1 MRPAPLGQ
9 RVLLLPL
16 LFGLATLAACHDTT
30 APGSL
35 AAVADGRVVMA
46 KAGHTLPLLIDQTFV
61 PETERPDYA
70 VMPCGA
76 GTLFP
81 NLFRAEGVLTPQ
93 MGRTKSV
100 LINVACS
107 LGPDSIRIAG
117 VGRHAGVTGDTLY
130 AVWSGFITNLQGGTG
145 TLTLHMAMVRG
156 TGRFQ
161 HLVGDVEATGEIDLA
176 TRAGW
181 YRGTG
186 TLRDRPPL
194 AGAGPQLLPETITA
208 GEYHSCGLSASGAAY
223 CWGRNGYGQ
232 LGDGT
237 TTSRNTPTPV
247 AGGLTF
253 TNISAARGNLES
265 GHTCGV
271 TSSGAAYCWGSN
283 SKGQLGDGTKTS
295 HLTPTPVTGGL
306 SFAQI
311 SAGDR
316 HTCGV
321 TTSGAAYCW
330 GWNFEGQLGNGE
342 GPIAADRPNPTAVLG
357 GITFKQISA
366 GQVHTCGVTPA
377 GVAFCWGLASYGKL
391 GAWETDVTQ
400 VTPYPV
406 AGGLLF
412 KEISAAM
419 YHTCGL
425 TTSGVANCWGRND
438 YGQLGDGTQSGP
450 YDSWN
455 TEPRAVAGGLVFARI
470 SAGGYHSC
478 GVTVSGTAYCWG
490 ENLFG
495 QLGIGTAGGNA
506 LTPRVVQEE
515 LRFTQ
520 ISAGGGQ
527 TCAVA
532 ISGVAYC
539 WGVNYDGQLGDNTNG
554 SRLSPAVAAK
564 LTLTFDRLSAG
575 GYHTCSLTAAGAAYC
590 WGADYSGQL
599 GDGTTAV
606 SRFSPTAV
614 VGGIV
619 FYRISSGY
627 DHTCGLTVNG
637 VAYCWGDNSSGQ
649 LGNGTTASA
658 SVPTPVS
665 GGLVFA
671 RIGAGVEHTCGIANT
686 GAAYCWGGNGSG
698 QLADGTTT
706 PHLTPNAVTGGNL
719 FAELAVGSYH
729 ACALT
734 NAGQAYCWGSDGVI
748 EYRFPNVVSGGLV
761 FTQLSAGSRFTCGLS
776 GGAAH
781 CWGSNT
787 DGQLGDGTTLNH
799 PFPAPVSGGLSFT
812 QLTTGESHTCALTAS
827 GSTYCWGWNYY
838 GQLGDGSSSPQSTP
852 VAVAGGFTFSR
863 ISAGLHHSCGVSAG
877 TDYCWGRGDNGQTGG
892 GTRLIPTIVTA
903 VSFKP

>member
-1 MRPAPLGQ
+1 
-9 RVLLLPL
+9 
-16 LFGLATLAACHDTT
+16 
-30 APGSL
+30 
-35 AAVADGRVVMA
+35 
-46 KAGHTLPLLIDQTFV
+46 
-61 PETERPDYA
+61 
-70 VMPCGA
+70 
-76 GTLFP
+76 
-81 NLFRAEGVLTPQ
+81 
-93 MGRTKSV
+93 
-100 LINVACS
+100 
-107 LGPDSIRIAG
+107 
-117 VGRHAGVTGDTLY
+117 
-130 AVWSGFITNLQGGTG
+130 
-145 TLTLHMAMVRG
+145 
-156 TGRFQ
+156 
-161 HLVGDVEATGEIDLA
+161 
-176 TRAGW
+176 
-181 YRGTG
+181 
-186 TLRDRPPL
+186 
-194 AGAGPQLLPETITA
+194 
-208 GEYHSCGLSASGAAY
+208 
-223 CWGRNGYGQ
+223 
-232 LGDGT
+232 
-237 TTSRNTPTPV
+237 
-247 AGGLTF
+247 
-253 TNISAARGNLES
+253 
-265 GHTCGV
+265 
-271 TSSGAAYCWGSN
+271 
-283 SKGQLGDGTKTS
+283 
-295 HLTPTPVTGGL
+295 
-306 SFAQI
+306 
-311 SAGDR
+311 
-316 HTCGV
+316 
-321 TTSGAAYCW
+321 
-330 GWNFEGQLGNGE
+330 
-342 GPIAADRPNPTAVLG
+342 
-357 GITFKQISA
+357 
-366 GQVHTCGVTPA
+366 
-377 GVAFCWGLASYGKL
+377 VAFCWGLASYGKL
-391 GAWETDVTQ
+391 GAWETAVTQ

-539 WGVNYDGQLGDNTNG
+539 WGVNYDGQLGDGTNG

-719 FAELAVGSYH
+719 FAELTVGSYH

-852 VAVAGGFTFSR
+852 VAAAGGFTFSQ

>member
-1 MRPAPLGQ
+1 
-9 RVLLLPL
+9 
-16 LFGLATLAACHDTT
+16 
-30 APGSL
+30 
-35 AAVADGRVVMA
+35 
-46 KAGHTLPLLIDQTFV
+46 
-61 PETERPDYA
+61 
-70 VMPCGA
+70 MPCGA

-93 MGRTKSV
+93 MGRTRSV
-100 LINVACS
+100 LINVSCS

-117 VGRHAGVTGDTLY
+117 LGRHAGAAGDTLY
-130 AVWSGFITNLQGGTG
+130 AVWSGFVTNLQGSTA
-145 TLTLHMAMVRG
+145 TLTLHMALVRG

-186 TLRDRPPL
+186 TLRERPPL

-223 CWGRNGYGQ
+223 CWGRNPYGQ

-247 AGGLTF
+247 AGALTF
-253 TNISAARGNLES
+253 TQISAASGNLES

-306 SFAQI
+306 AFRQI
-311 SAGDR
+311 STGDR

-321 TTSGAAYCW
+321 TTLGAAYCW

-342 GPIAADRPNPTAVLG
+342 GPIAADRPSPTAVLG
-357 GITFKQISA
+357 GIGFKQISA
-366 GQVHTCGVTPA
+366 GQLHTCGVTPA

-391 GAWETDVTQ
+391 GSYGTAVTQ
-400 VTPYPV
+400 VTAYPV
-406 AGGLLF
+406 AGGLPF

-425 TTSGVANCWGRND
+425 TTSGVAYCWGRND

-450 YDSWN
+450 YDNWII
-455 TEPRAVAGGLVFARI
+455 EPRAVAGGLAFSRI
-470 SAGGYHSC
+470 SAGSWHSC

-490 ENLFG
+490 ENLFA
-495 QLGIGTAGGNA
+495 QLGRGNVGGVA
-506 LTPRVVQEE
+506 LTPTAVQGEIS
-515 LRFTQ
+515 FAQ
-520 ISAGGGQ
+520 VSAGGGQ

-532 ISGVAYC
+532 TSGVGYC
-539 WGVNYDGQLGDNTNG
+539 WGANYDGQLGDGTNG
-554 SRLSPAVAAK
+554 TRVAPAVAGK
-564 LTLTFDRLSAG
+564 LTLTFDRLSGG
-575 GYHTCSLTAAGAAYC
+575 GYHTCGITSLGAAYC
-590 WGADYSGQL
+590 WGADYDGQL
-599 GDGTTAV
+599 GDGTTPV
-606 SRFSPTAV
+606 SRFNPVAV
-614 VGGIV
+614 VGGV
-619 FYRISSGY
+619 AFYRISSGY
-627 DHTCGLTVNG
+627 NHTCGLTING

-649 LGNGTTASA
+649 LGNGTTVSA
-658 SVPTPVS
+658 SVPTLVS

-686 GAAYCWGGNGSG
+686 GAVYCWGANGSG

-706 PHLTPNAVTGGNL
+706 PHHTPNAVTGGQL

-734 NAGQAYCWGSDGVI
+734 NAGQAYCWGSSGVI
-748 EYRFPNVVSGGLV
+748 EDHFPNVVSGGLV
-761 FTQLSAGSRFTCGLS
+761 FTQLSAGDRFTCGLS

-812 QLTTGESHTCALTAS
+812 ELTTGESHTCAVSSS

-838 GQLGDGSSSPQSTP
+838 GQLGDGSTTPQSAP
-852 VAVAGGFTFSR
+852 VAVAGGLTFSR

-877 TDYCWGRGDNGQTGG
+877 TAYCWGRGEDYGQTGG
-892 GTRLIPTIVTA
+892 GTRLIPTIITA
-903 VSFKP
+903 VSFKQ